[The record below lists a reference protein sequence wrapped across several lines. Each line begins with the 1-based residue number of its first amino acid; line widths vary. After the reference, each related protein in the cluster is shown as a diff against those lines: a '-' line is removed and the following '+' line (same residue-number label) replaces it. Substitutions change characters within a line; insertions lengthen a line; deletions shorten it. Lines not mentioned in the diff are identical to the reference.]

1 MLTTHLCQDMS
12 PLMQIK
18 YALYLKQQFSDGL
31 QDIVLNEDKNSM
43 NDRKEL
49 ITVVKN

>member
-1 MLTTHLCQDMS
+1 M
-12 PLMQIK
+12 K
-18 YALYLKQQFSDGL
+18 YALFLKQQFSDGP
-31 QDIVLNEDKNSM
+31 QDIVSNEDKNSM